1 MERATGLEP
10 ASGIPRMA
18 GHSREP
24 CRTSHLT
31 RLRRRWR
38 QRVLSLVGK
47 SFSCTENRS
56 IKNGAG
62 DGLEPASGIPRMA
75 GHSREPAE
83 PLISRAFGA
92 GGGSGSSLSS
102 ENPSP
107 ARENRSIKMER
118 ATGLEPASGIP
129 RMAGHSREP
138 CRTSHLTRLRR
149 RWRQRV
155 LSLVGNPSPAR
166 ENRSIKNGAGDGART
181 RYLHLGKVALYQMS
195 YARKWCLRSESNQ
208 RHADFSPL
216 LYQLSYRGIWGTCVP
231 AWKMATQNGLEP
243 STSSVTGW
251 RSNQLNYWAMSLFG
265 RVLIKILKR
274 SGGNNWTRTSD
285 PLLVR
290 QVL

>member
-10 ASGIPRMA
+10 ASGIPRME

-47 SFSCTENRS
+47 SFSRTGKPVNKKWSGRRGS
-56 IKNGAG
+56 NP
-62 DGLEPASGIPRMA
+62 LPASHEWKAIRG
-75 GHSREPAE
+75 SPAE

-107 ARENRSIKMER
+107 ARENR
-118 ATGLEPASGIP
+118 L
-129 RMAGHSREP
+129 
-138 CRTSHLTRLRR
+138 
-149 RWRQRV
+149 
-155 LSLVGNPSPAR
+155 
-166 ENRSIKNGAGDGART
+166 IKNGAGDGART

-208 RHADFSPL
+208 RHADFQSAALPTEL
-216 LYQLSYRGIWGTCVP
+216 QRHMGHLR
-231 AWKMATQNGLEP
+231 ARMENGDPE
-243 STSSVTGW
+243 
-251 RSNQLNYWAMSLFG
+251 RA
-265 RVLIKILKR
+265 
-274 SGGNNWTRTSD
+274 RTVD
-285 PLLVR
+285 LQRDRLAF
-290 QVL
+290 